1 MLKELKEFYKD
12 EDKVKIIEEYLLGMI
27 KLMKEKNILEEG
39 DEEE

>member
-12 EDKVKIIEEYLLGMI
+12 KNKVKIIEEYLLGMVNQ
-27 KLMKEKNILEEG
+27 MRDNNCLEAK